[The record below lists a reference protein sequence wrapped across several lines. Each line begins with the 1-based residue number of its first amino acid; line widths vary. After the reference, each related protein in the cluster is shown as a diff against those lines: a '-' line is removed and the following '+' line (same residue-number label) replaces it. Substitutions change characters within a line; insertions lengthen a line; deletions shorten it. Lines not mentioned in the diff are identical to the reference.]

1 MGRLKATLLALLVA
15 ALAAVALSACGGS
28 DSADLLPGETAREIN
43 ANLDL
48 VETLVDEGDCV
59 GASNAAAAV
68 SEQVG
73 ELTGVDQG
81 LKDALA
87 KGANRLNEVVA
98 QCDEASEEETTS
110 SAELEDEEREEEQRA
125 KEEEKAEK
133 EAEKEREKEEKE
145 VPQTEPPGHEKNEP
159 PGQEKKEEE
168 TEAPPTEQ
176 GDGGTP
182 SGGVSPSTEVG
193 GE

>member
-1 MGRLKATLLALLVA
+1 MGRLKATLLALCLA
-15 ALAAVALSACGGS
+15 ALAATALSACGGG

-48 VETLVDEGDCV
+48 VETLVGEGDCV

-68 SEQVG
+68 SEQVEALG
-73 ELTGVDQG
+73 GVDKE
-81 LKDALA
+81 LKEALA
-87 KGANRLNEVVA
+87 KGAARLNEVITE
-98 QCDEASEEETTS
+98 CDEASEEETTS
-110 SAELEDEEREEEQRA
+110 SAELENEEREEEDRA
-125 KEEEKAEK
+125 KEEEKAQK
-133 EAEKEREKEEKE
+133 EAEKEQKKEQKKEEKDE
-145 VPQTEPPGHEKNEP
+145 KETPPTEP

-168 TEAPPTEQ
+168 TETPPTES

-182 SGGVSPSTEVG
+182 SGGVSPGTEVG